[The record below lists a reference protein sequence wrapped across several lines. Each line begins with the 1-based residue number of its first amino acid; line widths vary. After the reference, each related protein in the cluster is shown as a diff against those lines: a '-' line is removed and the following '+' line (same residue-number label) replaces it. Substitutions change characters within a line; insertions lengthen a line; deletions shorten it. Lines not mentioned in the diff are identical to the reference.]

1 MGRNGKNIP
10 TFAKVVEFVNNNV
23 GKIVTS
29 SEMLL
34 GKAPGR
40 TSETAYLYKLLKLGY
55 VKAVNNG
62 FVMNKDTM
70 YEIIK
75 PFPPY
80 YNSVTLKDELR
91 VYNGLIPEK
100 RDFATALNRVKA

>member
-1 MGRNGKNIP
+1 MGRNGKNAP
-10 TFAKVVEFVNNNV
+10 VFTRVVEFVNNNV

-34 GKAPGR
+34 GKEPGR

-62 FVMNKDTM
+62 FVMHKDTM
-70 YEIIK
+70 YEIVK
-75 PFPPY
+75 PFPPH
-80 YNSVTLKDELR
+80 YNSVMLMDELR
-91 VYNGLIPEK
+91 IANGLIPENHQRK
-100 RDFATALNRVKA
+100 VY